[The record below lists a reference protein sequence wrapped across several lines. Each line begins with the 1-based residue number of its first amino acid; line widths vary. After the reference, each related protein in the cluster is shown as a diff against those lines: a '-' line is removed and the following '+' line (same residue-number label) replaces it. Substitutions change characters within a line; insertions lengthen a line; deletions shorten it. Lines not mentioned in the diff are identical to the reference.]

1 MGWDGGSRGAPS
13 QDPFGVGPMPAISD
27 WMTAGNPQDGT
38 EEIDLCGLE
47 ARNQRQEAVREQ
59 DDAIFQDEHDVP
71 NPMDADEESPH
82 HHDKRRGEETEKKK
96 RREGKQEQELLTPGT
111 ILHSTF
117 GMTSAVGIYLCRLKM
132 I

>member
-71 NPMDADEESPH
+71 NPMDADEEPPPPRQE
-82 HHDKRRGEETEKKK
+82 KRRRSREEEKE
-96 RREGKQEQELLTPGT
+96 RRKA
-111 ILHSTF
+111 SK
-117 GMTSAVGIYLCRLKM
+117 S
-132 I
+132 